1 VGTLCLRRRPHACAL
16 RESSGK
22 LRFVF
27 ETKWRAAVE
36 LSPKQA
42 LELWRATPVA
52 ALGRAHPDLT
62 ARQFALLLQVYLAPP
77 PHTVRGLAVELAMS
91 KPAVS
96 RALDTLGRLD
106 FLRRK
111 RDETDR
117 RSVLVQRTVKGA
129 VFLRE
134 FGDLAAETAKR
145 MDRDGATGP

>member
-1 VGTLCLRRRPHACAL
+1 MKG
-16 RESSGK
+16 
-22 LRFVF
+22 
-27 ETKWRAAVE
+27 AAVE

-42 LELWRATPVA
+42 LELWHKVAVA
-52 ALGRAHPDLT
+52 ALQVEHPDLT

-77 PHTVRGLAVELAMS
+77 PHSVRGLARALAMS

-111 RDETDR
+111 TDEADR
-117 RSVLVQRTVKGA
+117 RSLLVQRTVKGS

-134 FGDLAAETAKR
+134 FGDLAAKAAKGI
-145 MDRDGATGP
+145 DQDAATLP